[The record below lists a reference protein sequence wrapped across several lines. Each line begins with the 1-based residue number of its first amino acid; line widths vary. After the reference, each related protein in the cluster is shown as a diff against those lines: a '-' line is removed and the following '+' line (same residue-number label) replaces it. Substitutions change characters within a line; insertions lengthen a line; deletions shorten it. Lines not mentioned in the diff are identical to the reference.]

1 MEMYLLNHLILITFI
16 VSLLICSSTPARA
29 KKKRNV
35 GVDREIGA
43 STTVAT
49 TKTTTTKKDAYLH
62 TECHWLRALNKCTHN
77 SVHVSD
83 AAPDTCTHT
92 RRRMHKVANKQFIMV
107 FNYILLSYLIIH
119 IHVWITLQ
127 HLLRWCTRD
136 AQKEWREEQL
146 SRVAAQNA
154 QSNATWS
161 HTIRAGQF
169 PENREPMCDG
179 AHAATRQSK
188 NKSLNFH
195 SSRDFNERRTK
206 LHTKP
211 TMWTLSG
218 STRCRVAATNGAN
231 ISYLPAS

>member
-49 TKTTTTKKDAYLH
+49 TTTTTTKKDAYLH

-146 SRVAAQNA
+146 SRVAAHKTHNRMQRGRTPFALANS
-154 QSNATWS
+154 QRTESNVWRSACGNPAKVKINPW
-161 HTIRAGQF
+161 I
-169 PENREPMCDG
+169 
-179 AHAATRQSK
+179 
-188 NKSLNFH
+188 
-195 SSRDFNERRTK
+195 
-206 LHTKP
+206 
-211 TMWTLSG
+211 
-218 STRCRVAATNGAN
+218 STRRAISTNDERNYTQNQQCEPFPAALGAASPTNGAN